1 MSELKGYNY
10 KLILICTIFVFI
22 SFIASFILNEDSL
35 GGALGDSKALEK
47 YFFDFANNFKLTIS
61 EYGVNNEVRNSPIF
75 YMVISQLVNIG
86 FEIKYLKYLNI
97 IFVFAIIFFFLKSLE
112 IHYKNIKFDTKIFL
126 LCTIALSP
134 TIRSLTI
141 NPYPLLWA
149 ITFFLISIYYFLK
162 FQKLEIKD
170 YKLKN
175 AFFCIINLSIASYI
189 TPNFSVFFLFF
200 WIKFFN
206 EYKFSLKILSI
217 SIFSLLISLPALIFL
232 IWKNF
237 YIFYNSVS
245 MEISFLE
252 KFNFA
257 NKIVIISSIIF
268 LFILPLIKK
277 IKIDEISINLFKKK
291 NFIFIFFFIT
301 SIYFFDF
308 KIGAGGGVF
317 YQLSN
322 LVFNS
327 NGFLFFIFLIS
338 IFVFDL
344 IKIYNFDNLLIFAI
358 LILYNLQYTIYYKY
372 FDPILLFILLFLFKF
387 NKDKIYEIN
396 TIGKRYFVFY
406 ILFLL
411 ANLFKT
417 NLKNILI

>member
-1 MSELKGYNY
+1 MSELKSYNY
-10 KLILICTIFVFI
+10 KLISTCIIFVFI
-22 SFIASFILNEDSL
+22 SFIASFVLNEDSL
-35 GGALGDSKALEK
+35 GGAFKDSKVLEK

-61 EYGVNNEVRNSPIF
+61 EFGMNNEVRNSPVF
-75 YMVISQLVNIG
+75 YIIISQLVKIG

-97 IFVFAIIFFFLKSLE
+97 IFVFSIIFFFLKSLE
-112 IHYKNIKFDTKIFL
+112 INYKNIKFDTKIFL

-141 NPYPLLWA
+141 NPYPLLWG
-149 ITFFLISIYYFLK
+149 ITFFSISIYYFLK
-162 FQKLEIKD
+162 FQKVDIKE

-206 EYKFSLKILSI
+206 EYRFSLKILAI
-217 SIFSLLISLPALIFL
+217 TLFSLLLSLPALIFL

-245 MEISFLE
+245 MEISFIE
-252 KFNFA
+252 KFNFS

-268 LFILPLIKK
+268 LFILPIIKK
-277 IKIDEISINLFKKK
+277 IKIED
-291 NFIFIFFFIT
+291 IFIDLFQKRNSVLIFVFIV

-308 KIGAGGGVF
+308 KSGAGGGIF
-317 YQLSN
+317 YHLSN
-322 LVFNS
+322 LILDN
-327 NGFLFFIFLIS
+327 NIFLFFIFLIS
-338 IFVFDL
+338 IFIFEL
-344 IKIYNFDNLLIFAI
+344 IKIYNLNNILIFMI

-372 FDPILLFILLFLFKF
+372 FDPILLFVLLFLFRF
-387 NKDKIYEIN
+387 NKNKIYEIN
-396 TIGKRYFVFY
+396 RIGKRYFIFY
-406 ILFLL
+406 ILFLV

-417 NLKNILI
+417 NLKFF